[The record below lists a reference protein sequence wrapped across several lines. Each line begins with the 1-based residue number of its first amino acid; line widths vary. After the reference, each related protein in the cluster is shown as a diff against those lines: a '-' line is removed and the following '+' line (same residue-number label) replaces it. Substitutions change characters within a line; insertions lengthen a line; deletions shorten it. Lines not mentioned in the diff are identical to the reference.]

1 MGRFNNNY
9 KPEEKQIAEKPS
21 MGMSI
26 NSNQLLTPAAIR
38 ELATVQAQMVVAKSY
53 PRYMPEVYQ
62 KVQTICDSKSLA
74 NSATYAY
81 SRGGTG
87 INGPTIRLAEALAKA
102 FGNMKY
108 GFEETDSSNG
118 ETKVRAYAFD
128 METNTLAERTF
139 SVPHTRYTK
148 DRGNQALTD
157 PRDIYEMVANNAQ
170 RRVRACILEII
181 PGDVVDYAM
190 DACMKTR
197 QANID
202 KSPEKR
208 EIMLKAFKNY
218 EVGKADIEAFI
229 QRKFEAIEDSQWL
242 RLQDIYAALK
252 NGMAKKEDFFKAPI
266 NPEGRVAGEQVA
278 VVVNVPTSENNP
290 VEAEP
295 QNGPESFDDE
305 EETF

>member
-1 MGRFNNNY
+1 MGRISNELQ
-9 KPEEKQIAEKPS
+9 KREEAQKPS

-26 NSNQLLTPAAIR
+26 SSSQLLTPAAVR

-53 PRYMPEVYQ
+53 PRYMPDVYE
-62 KVQTICDSKSLA
+62 KVESICASKNLA
-74 NSATYAY
+74 TASTYAY

-139 SVPHTRYTK
+139 TVPHTRYTK

-190 DACMKTR
+190 EQCERTR
-197 QANID
+197 LANID
-202 KSPEKR
+202 KSPEKKAA
-208 EIMLKAFKNY
+208 MLEAFKAFN
-218 EVGKADIEAFI
+218 VGKADIEAFI

-242 RLQDIYAALK
+242 KLQNIYRSLK
-252 NGMAKKEDFFKAPI
+252 DGMARKEDFFKAPL
-266 NPEGRVAGEQVA
+266 NPEPAVVDEQVPE
-278 VVVNVPTSENNP
+278 VMPNVPNEENYSE
-290 VEAEP
+290 
-295 QNGPESFDDE
+295 STE
-305 EETF
+305 EEEVF